1 MYRIVNDFEKH
12 TTFGSKQ
19 ELIKLACGN
28 EVKAYE
34 ILSVHE
40 IIQFIGYA
48 KYRNKSLGNVYF
60 RGQTDL
66 YGGNMIPSLF
76 RNVKNIPKVQ
86 SSFNRSI
93 KSVKLD
99 YRRIETFDRA
109 ILEPILQH
117 YGLKTPWIDVVDN
130 IWVALWFALHESKS
144 IIISNREYVHYYD
157 SRQEYAYIVLMASDA
172 TTAVQPYGV
181 YEGKD
186 TTVVDLRKG
195 TPSFFVRPHAQH
207 AYMIKKNEL
216 NTADYSDL
224 IVGIIKIPTSLG
236 QKWIGESDFLKLN
249 SLFPS
254 PHFDNGYHY
263 LLKHYPESVSAKNY
277 GSIQILSD

>member
-12 TTFGSKQ
+12 TSFGSNY
-19 ELIKLACGN
+19 ELITLACGN

-34 ILSVHE
+34 FLSVHE

-66 YGGNMIPSLF
+66 YGGKMVPSLY
-76 RNVKNIPKVQ
+76 RNVKNIPKIQ
-86 SSFNRSI
+86 SSFSRSI

-144 IIISNREYVHYYD
+144 IIINNREYVHYYD

-172 TTAVQPYGV
+172 ITAVQPYGV

-207 AYMIKKNEL
+207 AYMIKKNDLL
-216 NTADYSDL
+216 NPDYSDL

-254 PHFDNGYHY
+254 PHFDSGYKY
-263 LLKHYPESVSAKNY
+263 LLKHYPETISAKNY